1 VILKIG
7 TPIGKFFGAAVLIA
21 ACLVSAARV
30 QAQAEMKTLAVLS
43 VASIENILN
52 NVEYLTEV
60 GSAGDLGRMAKMFAV
75 PYTQGLDNK
84 KPIGFVLQ
92 SDGQEFVP
100 LGFIPV
106 KDLKATLA
114 LLSENLGAPRDVGD
128 GIQEIPSPAQPIFVK
143 EQSGWAFIGQTVE
156 SLKALPQNPLDQL
169 GKLPTE
175 YDVAIRATVKNIP
188 AQYREMAIT
197 TLKEGIQQGLAQR
210 PDEDDA
216 TYNARKQLV
225 QAQIEQ
231 IDKFINES
239 DQLTVGWKVDPAGKR
254 TYLDFAFTAIPGT
267 EMAQQLALMG
277 ESKTDFAGFFSQDAA
292 MSFNSAA
299 KISAEQIEQSAA
311 MLDNLRETAM
321 KEIAKKEDMNA
332 NARQAATEMLSAV
345 MNIFIDTMKT
355 GQMDMGASLMLQ
367 PKAMT
372 FVSGF
377 HVADGQAV
385 DKLVRRIDE
394 LAKGER
400 DFPGIKFNAAQQAG
414 VAFHTMSVPIPADED
429 ARKILGETLDLAVG
443 IGKSSAYFA
452 VGKDCVAKL
461 QEMITASA
469 SQPQKSIPPF
479 QVVLAATH
487 IMEFVSSIE
496 ANPIIT
502 SILEGL
508 KESDGKD
515 HFLIHG
521 LPVENGLIYRL
532 ELEEG
537 IIKAAGRAAQMAN
550 AGGF

>member
-1 VILKIG
+1 MILKIG

-143 EQSGWAFIGQTVE
+143 EQNGWAFIGQTVE
-156 SLKALPQNPLDQL
+156 SLKVLPQNPLDQL

-210 PDEDDA
+210 SDEDDA

-332 NARQAATEMLSAV
+332 KARQAATEMLSAV